1 MQKWLVFGIL
11 TAIIIAGG
19 CISKENG
26 KNETATQT
34 KAEDI
39 KIGVLITQTG
49 GLGPIGEGM
58 ANGAKLAAREINK
71 EGISGRNVT
80 LIIEDTGTNPAK
92 AAEAAKKLIEVDNVQ
107 VIIGGVASSET
118 LAVAPMADKS
128 KVVLISPSSTA
139 PSVTDAGEYVF
150 RVIGSDNLQGDAI
163 AQLAMAK
170 NFTKPVVLF
179 ENNDYGVGLEKVFKE
194 KFEGI
199 AISSIQYEKG
209 KADYRSELEAIK
221 QVNPDV
227 IVYVGYP
234 AEASTI
240 LQQAKQLGLKTKWIA
255 AEGIADPV
263 MFDNKE
269 VAAQM
274 EGMYLTRPSS
284 PEGNPEYQNFKNL
297 YREAFGKD
305 PGIYSDTEFD
315 ATMLAAQAI
324 KEAGNEG
331 EKIKNALP
339 AVSRRYRAVTGDKA
353 FDANGDVPQEYT
365 VLEVRNKTMVTIGN
379 WSRSSGIKLQ

>member
-1 MQKWLVFGIL
+1 MQPEQKIFKQVNYQYHQGGLKMQKWLVVGIL

-71 EGISGRNVT
+71 QGINGKKVK

-339 AVSRRYRAVTGDKA
+339 AVSRRYRAVT
-353 FDANGDVPQEYT
+353 
-365 VLEVRNKTMVTIGN
+365 
-379 WSRSSGIKLQ
+379 